1 MSRAGASRADRLA
14 RACGILAPTAG
25 LAGIA
30 LDVAFTPSFSST
42 SSALSD
48 LGRAGTPV
56 PWLFNGGLILGGTLA
71 LPFAWWR
78 WKRAANPVERLAAVG
93 LAGTGLALAG
103 IGLFPAGTA
112 LHLPLAAG
120 FYLLLTYTLFL
131 DGSGLALA
139 GTVPRGLLWI
149 WVGVVH
155 LTGWLLWALTGI
167 GGLAIPETFGA
178 LLLTAWL
185 LASTF
190 GDG

>member
-1 MSRAGASRADRLA
+1 V
-14 RACGILAPTAG
+14 LAPAASLVGIG
-25 LAGIA
+25 LAIA
-30 LDVAFTPSFSST
+30 LTPSFSWA

-48 LGRAGTPV
+48 LGRAGAPV
-56 PWLFNGGLILGGTLA
+56 PWLFNGGLILGGLLA

-78 WKRAANPVERLAAVG
+78 WRRASNPLARLAAIG

-103 IGLFPAGTA
+103 VGRFPTGTA

-131 DGSGLALA
+131 DGSGRVLA
-139 GTVPRGLLWI
+139 GSVARGLAWI

-155 LTGWLLWALTGI
+155 FSGWLLWAFSGI
-167 GGLAIPETFGA
+167 GGLAVPEAFGA

-185 LASTF
+185 LASALT
-190 GDG
+190 DD